1 MTKMSQRPPR
11 PARLLTLAS
20 DIVRI
25 GYHRVLA
32 KYHRRRYRRHRD
44 YLRDIRQPNR
54 YQPRRTAEEV
64 RREVRQRQ
72 L

>member
-1 MTKMSQRPPR
+1 MTKMSQHPPR
-11 PARLLTLAS
+11 PARLLMLTS

-44 YLRDIRQPNR
+44 YLRDIREPNR
-54 YQPRRTAEEV
+54 YRPRRTAEEV